1 MFKVCFLNFSAI
13 FELVRQF
20 NHEVSHKKTK
30 NALLKGAA
38 HLFLEQMNQ
47 WGTVLNMFQQRPQEF
62 LATLNSILIQL
73 LNIDTT
79 KVNALIEQRN
89 TAREAKNFELA
100 DSLRQQLLE
109 LHIDIQDTPTETIWR
124 VKC

>member
-1 MFKVCFLNFSAI
+1 
-13 FELVRQF
+13 
-20 NHEVSHKKTK
+20 
-30 NALLKGAA
+30 
-38 HLFLEQMNQ
+38 MNQ
-47 WGTVLNMFQQRPQEF
+47 WGTVLNMFQQQPQEF